1 MRQRLSRVGI
11 RITQRMCL
19 PPGSRSGREMPASDM
34 TLSARDS
41 ISKFGF
47 MGSPPPLACSLGTRI
62 RVDALGEELHALAL
76 RILQQLNVQGKPQ
89 HVG

>member
-11 RITQRMCL
+11 LITQRMCL

-47 MGSPPPLACSLGTRI
+47 MGSPLLDYSLGTRI

-76 RILQQLNVQGKPQ
+76 GILQQLDVQGKPQ

>member
-41 ISKFGF
+41 SSKFGF
-47 MGSPPPLACSLGTRI
+47 MGSPPLVYSLGTRI

-76 RILQQLNVQGKPQ
+76 GILQQLDVQGKPQ